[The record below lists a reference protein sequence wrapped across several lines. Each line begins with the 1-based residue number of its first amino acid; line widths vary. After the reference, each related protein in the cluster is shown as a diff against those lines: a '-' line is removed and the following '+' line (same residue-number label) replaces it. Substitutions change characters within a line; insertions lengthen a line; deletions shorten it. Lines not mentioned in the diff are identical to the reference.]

1 MISVVKPVS
10 LPLMV
15 LPYRMGGDLS
25 RLVVE
30 LLNYVQTLRLKVKR
44 IYFYRGFYSWRL
56 IDYLEFSRLP
66 YVIFLPKT
74 SKIKGFIEQT
84 TGKLGYY
91 EHQGVYSRDKTLWKP
106 KTNVVVCKE
115 VGRNKKGEWHH
126 MCFATNLKPRYGL
139 AKEYMRRW
147 GIETSFRVMK
157 EAKIRTKSNHPL
169 VRFFYFLLRALFTFI
184 WTVRK
189 HFKEKITVFK
199 IFLRTACQHYWKQ
212 TLNVARIIP
221 NSPT

>member
-1 MISVVKPVS
+1 M
-10 LPLMV
+10 
-15 LPYRMGGDLS
+15 
-25 RLVVE
+25 
-30 LLNYVQTLRLKVKR
+30 
-44 IYFYRGFYSWRL
+44 

-74 SKIKGFIEQT
+74 SKIKSFIEQT

-106 KTNVVVCKE
+106 KTNVVVCKN
-115 VGRNKKGEWHH
+115 VRRKKQGKLYDV
-126 MCFATNLKPRYGL
+126 CFATNLKPRYGL
-139 AKEYMRRW
+139 AREYRRRW

-199 IFLRTACQHYWKQ
+199 IFLRTACEHYWKQ